1 MIKKLIKDI
10 RDAISD
16 HNRGLSERIFL
27 IFSLISEIA
36 VIIAFTGDIMI
47 GENIGEI
54 IVIGTLMIS
63 VPLITF
69 SSLYRNR
76 IKAAIKFLVT
86 ALVFVIV
93 PGLFFFGGGVEGG
106 GVLWIIF
113 AYVYIGLVTTGTWR
127 TVMLVMVTI
136 LAGACYYIEY
146 THPEYVVAHSRE
158 MFFVDS
164 FISIVLVGLIC
175 FSMTWIQNRMFM
187 DENERA
193 RKAAEKSEELARSQ
207 NRFFSSMSHEIRTP
221 INSILGLN
229 ELILR
234 DHDASDEVIKDA
246 NGIQGAGKML
256 LALINDI
263 LDFSKIEAG
272 SMDIVPVDY
281 RVGDML
287 SDIVNMIWLR
297 AHDKGL
303 EFNVSVDPEVP
314 AVLYG
319 DEVRIKQIIV
329 NLLNNAV
336 KYTKEGAVELHVES
350 SDISEKAV
358 ELSISVSDTGMGIKK
373 EALPYLFDAFKR
385 VDEKKNRH
393 IEGTGLGL
401 SIVKQ
406 IVELM
411 NGSVSVNSVYGEGST
426 FTVVVRQEVSDRAA
440 IGELNI
446 HNEQNVKRSNYE
458 AGFKAPEA
466 KILIVDD
473 NEMNLEVESKL
484 LADTEITIDKALS
497 GAEALS
503 LTLKRHYDTI
513 LMDHLMPGM
522 DGIECLEMIRAQSGG
537 LNKNTPVIVLT
548 ANAGSDNRELYN
560 RAGFDGYLV
569 KPVSGEALENT
580 LIKYISADKLII
592 SSKTLE
598 MHEDINAAA
607 GYFGKIPV
615 IITSNSVCDLPNSV
629 IRKLNIPIM
638 PVLIRTHEGVFKD
651 GIQMDADE
659 LIRYMENGG
668 DASSLSM
675 NEEDYTEFF
684 ANALKRAHNLIHIS
698 IVSGM
703 STDYEKV
710 TEAAKAFDNV
720 TIVNSGCLSSATGIM
735 VLIAY
740 KLAQQNVSVPEIV
753 AELERVKNRIKCSF
767 VIDTTEYM
775 AKIGFIN
782 PLIHKVA
789 HSFNLHPSIGFKDDN
804 YSMDG
809 IWMGSTRRAYRKF
822 IHRAF
827 PVDIIPDPDI
837 LFITYVNVPTSTLI
851 WIKEEISKIA
861 YFENV
866 VFKQA
871 SAAVSAGCGSGT
883 FGIMYF
889 AKGNKS
895 YNIGTFVS
903 SAEEDRLND
912 ADEEDFDITDNDAD
926 SEELY
931 GNDEFGID
939 KSISDG
945 GDGVR
950 DAVDD
955 VDSDSDGAKDSAADD
970 AARQKE
976 SATPEPK
983 WYESIEGIDGET
995 GIKNAASEELYK
1007 SLLEMFYT
1015 SIPDKSDEIEGLYN
1029 AEDWDNY
1036 TIKIHALKSS
1046 LRLVGAL
1053 ELGDKAQLL
1062 EDAGKEQDA
1071 AYIHENHAA
1080 FMEEYVGYKSLLSPV
1095 FGESSDE
1102 EVDATAI
1109 EGPAVE
1115 KNEQDKPAID
1125 DEMLHE
1131 IYESLRAAAE
1141 EIDSDTVD
1149 ALLEELSKYS
1159 LSEENTEKYNTIRK
1173 CAANFDYDGIIE
1185 SLN

>member
-16 HNRGLSERIFL
+16 YNRGFSERVFL
-27 IFSLISEIA
+27 IFSLLSEVA
-36 VIIAFTGDIMI
+36 VIIALIGDII
-47 GENIGEI
+47 AGENIGEI
-54 IVIGTLMIS
+54 IVIGVLTIA
-63 VPLITF
+63 VPLVTIT
-69 SSLYRNR
+69 SLYRNKIR
-76 IKAAIKFLVT
+76 LAEKLLVT
-86 ALVFVIV
+86 ALVFVII
-93 PGLFFFGGGVEGG
+93 PGLFFFGGGIEGG

-113 AYVYIGLVTTGTWR
+113 AYVYIGLVISGVWR
-127 TVMLVMVTI
+127 TVMIVMVTI
-136 LAGACYYIEY
+136 LAGACYFIEY
-146 THPEYVVAHSRE
+146 IHPEYVAVHSRE

-164 FISIVLVGLIC
+164 FISLILVGLIC
-175 FSMTWIQNRMFM
+175 FFMTWVQNRMLT
-187 DENERA
+187 DENARA
-193 RKAAEKSEELARSQ
+193 KKEAEKSEELARSQ

-234 DHDASDEVIKDA
+234 DHDASDEIIKDA

-281 RVGDML
+281 QIGDML

-303 EFNVSVDPEVP
+303 AFNVSVDPKVP

-319 DEVRIKQIIV
+319 DEVRIKQVIV

-336 KYTKEGAVELHVES
+336 KYTKEGSVELHIES
-350 SDISEKAV
+350 SDISEKTV

-411 NGSVSVNSVYGEGST
+411 DGSVSVNSVYGEGST
-426 FTVVVRQEVSDRAA
+426 FTVVVRQEVSDHTA

-446 HNEQNVKRSNYE
+446 HGEQDVRRSNYE

-484 LADTEITIDKALS
+484 LTGTEIMIDQALS

-503 LTLKRHYDTI
+503 LTLKRRYDTI
-513 LMDHLMPGM
+513 LMDHLMPEM

-537 LNKNTPVIVLT
+537 LNRNTPVIVLT
-548 ANAGSDNRELYN
+548 ANAGSDNKELYN

-592 SSKTLE
+592 SSKVMT
-598 MHEDINAAA
+598 MHEDINASS
-607 GYFGKIPV
+607 GYFEKLPV
-615 IITSNSVCDLPNSV
+615 IITSNSVCDLPSSV
-629 IRKLNIPIM
+629 IKKLNIPIM
-638 PVLIRTHEGVFKD
+638 PVLIRTDEGVFKD

-668 DASSLSM
+668 NAASLSM

-698 IVSGM
+698 INSGM
-703 STDYEKV
+703 SSDYEKV

-720 TIVNSGCLSSATGIM
+720 TVVNSGVLSSATGIL

-740 KLAQQNVSVPEIV
+740 KLAQQGVSVPDIV
-753 AELERVKNRIKCSF
+753 AELERIKERINCNF
-767 VIDTTEYM
+767 VVNTTEYM
-775 AKIGFIN
+775 AKIGFVS
-782 PLIHKVA
+782 PFVHKVA
-789 HSFNLHPSIGFKDDN
+789 QSFNLHPSISFKDDK
-804 YSMDG
+804 YRTAG

-822 IHRAF
+822 IHKAF

-837 LFITYVNVPTSTLI
+837 LFITYVNVPTDTLL

-871 SAAVSAGCGSGT
+871 SAAVSSGCGSGT

-889 AKGNKS
+889 AKSNKS
-895 YNIGTFVS
+895 YNIASFLNG
-903 SAEEDRLND
+903 AEEDRFRED
-912 ADEEDFDITDNDAD
+912 TEEEDEAEDDNTYNEYDHRDDRPTARQ
-926 SEELY
+926 
-931 GNDEFGID
+931 NQ
-939 KSISDG
+939 SDG
-945 GDGVR
+945 GADKETADKEAFKR
-950 DAVDD
+950 IDPKADRE
-955 VDSDSDGAKDSAADD
+955 SDSGLA
-970 AARQKE
+970 
-976 SATPEPK
+976 
-983 WYESIEGIDGET
+983 WYECIEGIDGAA
-995 GIKNAASEELYK
+995 GIQNASSEELYR
-1007 SLLEMFYT
+1007 SLLEMFYQ
-1015 SIPDKSDEIEGLYN
+1015 SIPDKHAEIDGFYL

-1046 LRLVGAL
+1046 ARLIGAI

-1062 EDAGKEQDA
+1062 ENAGKEGNIS
-1071 AYIHENHAA
+1071 YIHEQHSE
-1080 FMEEYVGYKSLLSPV
+1080 FMQNYVRFQELLSDV
-1095 FGESSDE
+1095 FGSGSE
-1102 EVDATAI
+1102 EGSFGASAADGDNGGDA
-1109 EGPAVE
+1109 G
-1115 KNEQDKPAID
+1115 NKPAID
-1125 DEMLHE
+1125 HKMLQE
-1131 IYESLRAAAE
+1131 IYEKLRIAAD
-1141 EIDSDTVD
+1141 EIDSDAID
-1149 ALLEELSKYS
+1149 ELLEELSGYS
-1159 LSEENTEKYNTIRK
+1159 LPEEDNEICRAVSRFAENYE
-1173 CAANFDYDGIIE
+1173 YDGITE
-1185 SLN
+1185 ALNSKLSG